1 MPFLILLSL
10 CLGAAMCL
18 QSTVNGQLY
27 LRLGLPLTLVIN
39 SGLVFAGSS
48 LWFFVDRT
56 TGQLP
61 ARAPAPWYLFTG
73 GLFGLVIISCAAMAY
88 PRLGA
93 GVTTALAV
101 AAQVLVALLLD
112 WVGATGA
119 RLPLTTERVVGLA
132 LVALGVWLV
141 VAPSRQR

>member
-1 MPFLILLSL
+1 MPLLILLALS
-10 CLGAAMCL
+10 LGAAVCL
-18 QSTVNGQLY
+18 QSTVNGQLS
-27 LRLGLPLTLVIN
+27 LRLGLPLTLMIN

-48 LWFFVDRT
+48 LWFLVART
-56 TGQLP
+56 VGQVP
-61 ARAPAPWYLFTG
+61 ERAPAPWYLFTG
-73 GLFGLVIISCAAMAY
+73 GLFGLVIISCAAVAY

-112 WVGATGA
+112 RLGATGA

-141 VAPSRQR
+141 VAPPRLR